1 MSVSIENM
9 LSVFITDVNENI
21 TTADHVGEHAFGY
34 SEPLTYE
41 PRPRSAVG
49 GSYWCIRRLTQSI
62 DYKEACKLERQM
74 QEYFD
79 AHCKAIM
86 DAFGG
91 LDD

>member
-1 MSVSIENM
+1 MSVSIEDM
-9 LSVFITDVNENI
+9 LSVFIADVNENI

-49 GSYWCIRRLTQSI
+49 GSYWCIRRLSHAFDT
-62 DYKEACKLERQM
+62 KEAGKLERQM
-74 QEYFD
+74 QSYFD
-79 AHCKAIM
+79 AHCKAIT